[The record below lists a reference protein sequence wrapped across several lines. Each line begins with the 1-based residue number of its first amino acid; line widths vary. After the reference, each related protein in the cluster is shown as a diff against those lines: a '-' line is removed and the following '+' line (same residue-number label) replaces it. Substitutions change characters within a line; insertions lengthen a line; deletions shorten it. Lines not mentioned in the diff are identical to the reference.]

1 MGYIKVLIPIV
12 YICSLIIMHLSIL
25 ISKLFQRS
33 LILFEDMLSNGELLS
48 LLNQILAGLFNGI
61 LSAFDKE
68 NHFEETDPDGGDPDG
83 DDSDGDEPHGPG
95 PSGDDPNNS
104 GSSGDGPNRDDDNHD
119 QNKSDTDME
128 DSDTDMEDSDTAQ
141 KVDKGKQR
149 AITPEFLPEKPITY
163 EQPTGSE
170 YDSEENFMRDI
181 ERAKLNSLKEQT
193 ATGESSKQS
202 AHSGFEEQDVK
213 IIKDQYNK
221 AVEEFNDNQIQIV
234 DNNDLDPAYKQHLIE
249 LSKDLRE
256 KVEYYRALKDEFGAY
271 SSEEDSPDD
280 YSEDSDY
287 ENNRSSKRPRND

>member
-1 MGYIKVLIPIV
+1 MPYTCFLI
-12 YICSLIIMHLSIL
+12 LIHLSDL
-25 ISKLFQRS
+25 ISKLLHKVLMFN
-33 LILFEDMLSNGELLS
+33 FEDMVCNEELLS
-48 LLNQILAGLFNGI
+48 VLNQILLGLLNGI

-68 NHFEETDPDGGDPDG
+68 NHFEETDPDGDDPDEDDPDG
-83 DDSDGDEPHGPG
+83 PD

-104 GSSGDGPNRDDDNHD
+104 GPSGDGPGGSDPNRDDGDRD

-128 DSDTDMEDSDTAQ
+128 DFDTVQ

-149 AITPEFLPEKPITY
+149 AITPVSLPERPVAS
-163 EQPTGSE
+163 EQPTESE
-170 YDSEENFMRDI
+170 YDSEGYRSKDTDQAIF
-181 ERAKLNSLKEQT
+181 NSLNEQT

-213 IIKDQYNK
+213 KIKDQYNK

-249 LSKDLRE
+249 LSKELRE
-256 KVEYYRALKDEFGAY
+256 KVEYYRTLKDQLGAY